1 MIVYLVYVILGIVS
15 GCIVEAI
22 EPGSFWIVFLTVLIG
37 SILLEVGERK
47 KEIQELKNQI
57 FDLMKELKGKRN
69 RMEKCYNRE
78 CTFNRADDRICEC
91 PCAGFCGGFVSK
103 MEIFALRAS
112 NKAEEADHG
121 QE

>member
-47 KEIQELKNQI
+47 KEIRELKNQI

-78 CTFNRADDRICEC
+78 CTFNRAENHICEC

-103 MEIFALRAS
+103 VETVALHAS
-112 NKAEEADHG
+112 NKTEESDNCG
-121 QE
+121 Q

>member
-1 MIVYLVYVILGIVS
+1 MIVYFVYVILGIVS

-22 EPGSFWIVFLTVLIG
+22 EPGSFQLVFFTVIIVST
-37 SILLEVGERK
+37 LLEVGERK
-47 KEIQELKNQI
+47 GEIRELKNQI
-57 FDLMKELKGKRN
+57 FDLMKELKGKIN

-103 MEIFALRAS
+103 METVALRAS
-112 NKAEEADHG
+112 NKTEESDDCG
-121 QE
+121 K